1 MSTNLEASGVQPIS
15 RTISEQSY
23 REPAPEP
30 SSTSEEET
38 DAEPNTSEDEEPVES
53 ESEESEEP
61 ESEESEEESMS
72 DTTENNTTVPPNIKS
87 LVPDPGFFDGT
98 RTKFDDWWRNMKLF
112 LRFNKVTA
120 ADDKAIAIIS
130 RMRGGTAGAF
140 GDMKFREIEDSDDA
154 VNWDEFVQELE
165 KTFSNDAL
173 HERAQWQIEKFK
185 QGEKHTV
192 DFLIE
197 FEVLKSRAEL
207 DEKHAMFLLKKNV
220 RPDIIRTIMGYP
232 PDSIPKSYDDWKK
245 IIMSVG
251 QGYEA
256 TDRRA
261 KDKKTATG
269 VTYGGMGQPMEI
281 GRTRHIFNDKGEPK
295 CYNCGVFGH
304 IAKDCSKPKQITC
317 YNCGKNGHI
326 AKECRGKKVKF
337 TQKFKIRGIDGN
349 EGEATEGGEEK
360 QDFPKGS
367 E

>member
-1 MSTNLEASGVQPIS
+1 MA
-15 RTISEQSY
+15 
-23 REPAPEP
+23 
-30 SSTSEEET
+30 
-38 DAEPNTSEDEEPVES
+38 
-53 ESEESEEP
+53 
-61 ESEESEEESMS
+61 
-72 DTTENNTTVPPNIKS
+72 DTTENNAAAITTATPNIKT

-120 ADDKAIAIIS
+120 ADDKAIAVIS

-140 GDMKFREIEDSDDA
+140 GDMKFREIEDDDDA
-154 VNWDEFVQELE
+154 VDWDEFVEELE
-165 KTFSNDAL
+165 KTFADDAL
-173 HERAQWQIEKFK
+173 QERAQWQIEKFK
-185 QGEKHTV
+185 QGEKHTA

-197 FEVLKSRAEL
+197 FEVLKSRAKI

-220 RPDIIRTIMGYP
+220 RAEIIRTVMGYP
-232 PDSIPKSYDDWKK
+232 PSSIPKSYEDWKET
-245 IIMSVG
+245 IMSIG

-256 TDRRA
+256 TDRRM

-269 VTYGGMGQPMEI
+269 ITYGGMGQPMEI

-295 CYNCGVFGH
+295 CYNCGDFGH
-304 IAKDCSKPKQITC
+304 IARNCSKPKQITC

-337 TQKFKIRGIDGN
+337 TQRFKIRGIDGN
-349 EGEATEGGEEK
+349 EGETTEGVEEK

>member
-1 MSTNLEASGVQPIS
+1 MSTNPRALGAQPIS

-38 DAEPNTSEDEEPVES
+38 DAEPSTNTDEELG
-53 ESEESEEP
+53 ESEESGEENMA
-61 ESEESEEESMS
+61 EA
-72 DTTENNTTVPPNIKS
+72 TENAITTTATPNVKS

-98 RTKFDDWWRNMKLF
+98 RSKFDDWWRNMKLF
-112 LRFNKVTA
+112 LRFNKVTS
-120 ADDKAIAIIS
+120 ADDKAIAIIA

-140 GDMKFREIEDSDDA
+140 GDMKFREMEDDDDA
-154 VNWDEFVQELE
+154 IDWDEFADELE
-165 KTFSNDAL
+165 KTFSDDAL
-173 HERAQWQIEKFK
+173 HSRAQWDIEKFK
-185 QGEKHTV
+185 QRDKHTA

-197 FEVLKSRAEL
+197 FEVLKARAKT
-207 DEKHAMFLLKKNV
+207 DDTHAMFLLKKNV
-220 RPDIIRTIMGYP
+220 RQDIIRTIMGYP
-232 PDSIPKSYDDWKK
+232 PKSIPKSYEEWKET
-245 IIMSVG
+245 IMSVG

-256 TDRRA
+256 TDQRA